1 MDHSTAPRD
10 SEPRRAQHGSAAT
23 PTIARLGFG
32 VPASPGA
39 GMGGYTK
46 LQLPRSL
53 PSRTGA
59 PIAQRSRPFPRA
71 AIDPS
76 ASPVAASSRPFI
88 DRRPCQRLPLR
99 PARSHIPRPRPRARR
114 PDRRAVRHL
123 QTRPQQAGPSCDPV
137 RSHCPSEAPFA
148 RLRSK
153 PPRDAS
159 DLASI
164 PSRRRHALPASV
176 TIYASVFHPDARHLC
191 SWLHHRPLGPRHPPV

>member
-137 RSHCPSEAPFA
+137 RSHCPRPRSPVFAPN
-148 RLRSK
+148 
-153 PPRDAS
+153 
-159 DLASI
+159 
-164 PSRRRHALPASV
+164 HPA
-176 TIYASVFHPDARHLC
+176 TRATWHLYPAVDGMRC
-191 SWLHHRPLGPRHPPV
+191 QQA